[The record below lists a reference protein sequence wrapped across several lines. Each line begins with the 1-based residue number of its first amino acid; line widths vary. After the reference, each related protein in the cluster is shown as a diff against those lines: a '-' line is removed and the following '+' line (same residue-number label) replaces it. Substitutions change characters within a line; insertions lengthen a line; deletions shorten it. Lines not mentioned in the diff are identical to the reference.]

1 MRIVDKA
8 IIFVY
13 GYLRTINNSK
23 GGGGGGFFS
32 C

>member
-23 GGGGGGFFS
+23 GGGGGGL
-32 C
+32 